1 MTAAT
6 GEMNGAGEAHMHA
19 SRRSLKIKK
28 GSGSLGDRHHY
39 HRATGRI

>member
-1 MTAAT
+1 MTAAK

-19 SRRSLKIKK
+19 SRRSLKIKNGG
-28 GSGSLGDRHHY
+28 GSPGDRHHF